1 MYHGSDAVRTEKRK
15 MFQKLLQVEGTSVP
29 VFPVVITSYEVRKIN
44 MIWLIFF
51 CLIYSSSAESVNTE
65 HVKWFLMCLIEVI
78 NFQVVIRDTRFLA
91 RYYWRYICVDE
102 GHRIKNHNCRLTKWV
117 LFAVD
122 IKFSTGII
130 ISIRN
135 YF

>member
-1 MYHGSDAVRTEKRK
+1 

-65 HVKWFLMCLIEVI
+65 HVK
-78 NFQVVIRDTRFLA
+78 
-91 RYYWRYICVDE
+91 
-102 GHRIKNHNCRLTKWV
+102 
-117 LFAVD
+117 
-122 IKFSTGII
+122 
-130 ISIRN
+130 
-135 YF
+135 